1 MENALSVPHCCC
13 KVAGKKV
20 VSDHKEIFSKLLPQS
35 CSGTYCLAPRAQVTL
50 LLGKSGVVQPSCPA
64 RGKPREWK
72 RFQIKPAVLWLEGRA
87 TRSAQTWRHT
97 DGNLPG
103 MLVVTSCTFSSHTPW
118 KLCSGRALGLPST
131 ADTGA
136 FFSPN
141 PQALMTQAGVS
152 DPLPPRE
159 SPPTERR

>member
-1 MENALSVPHCCC
+1 MLQGRWEKGSVRSQ
-13 KVAGKKV
+13 GN
-20 VSDHKEIFSKLLPQS
+20 IFKIASTVLFRYLPS
-35 CSGTYCLAPRAQVTL
+35 GSSGTGHPAPWEVRGWYLT
-50 LLGKSGVVQPSCPA
+50 QPSCPA

-97 DGNLPG
+97 EGNLPG
-103 MLVVTSCTFSSHTPW
+103 MLVVTSCIFSSHTPW
-118 KLCSGRALGLPST
+118 KLCSGRALGLPNT